1 MAAFL
6 RPWVSMDHHQRFHR
20 LTELLKAHR
29 HWWQFVPF
37 EQLSLP
43 WLESAPALCAWLDTQ
58 PDETLVAL
66 RQDLPTLH
74 AELSPYLPFTAE
86 LASLAAVA
94 SSEGREM
101 CYPSRLDTGVPGR
114 KWQQI
119 TAFASALQAQ
129 DLPWLE
135 WCAGKGHLGRVLA
148 AASGREVVSLE
159 WQQTLCDEGSMLASK
174 SGQPQRFV
182 QGDALAADA
191 ASLFAGEQHAVALH
205 ACGELH
211 LALMRHGTERRTR
224 SISLS
229 PCCYHLIPQDSY
241 QPLSRTAKESPLSLS
256 KMDLKLPL
264 QETVTAPP
272 QVRRRRRLEL
282 SYRLGFD
289 SLQRS
294 QRGGGYQP
302 LPTLPKAVLDQGFEA
317 FCQWACERK
326 GLRLDLTQ
334 SDDFLRQGASR
345 VSLVEQMETVRQL
358 FRRPLEIW
366 LALDR
371 VLFLEER
378 GYEVSLTEFCERSAT
393 PRNLLIQATLDRAI

>member
-1 MAAFL
+1 
-6 RPWVSMDHHQRFHR
+6 MDHHQRFLR
-20 LTELLKAHR
+20 LTELLLAAR
-29 HWWQFVPF
+29 QWWQFVPF

-43 WLESAPALCAWLDTQ
+43 WLASAPALCSWLGEQ
-58 PDETLVAL
+58 SDETLTSL
-66 RQDLPTLH
+66 RQDAPALLALLAPHLTMVS
-74 AELSPYLPFTAE
+74 ELSS
-86 LASLAAVA
+86 LASLEI
-94 SSEGREM
+94 SEGREIR
-101 CYPSRLDTGVPGR
+101 CPSRLDTGVPGR

-119 TAFASALQAQ
+119 TAFASALQAH

-159 WQQTLCDEGSMLASK
+159 WQQRLCDEGKVLASK

-182 QGDALAADA
+182 QGDALTADA
-191 ASLFAGEQHAVALH
+191 ASLLAGEQHAVALH

-211 LALMRHGTERRTR
+211 LALMRHGAERRTR
-224 SISLS
+224 SLSLS
-229 PCCYHLIPQDSY
+229 PCCYHLIPEASY
-241 QPLSRTAKESPLSLS
+241 QPQSQAAQASGLSLS

-294 QRGGGYQP
+294 QGGGGY
-302 LPTLPKAVLDQGFEA
+302 LPVPTVPKAVLDLGFEA
-317 FCQWACERK
+317 FCHWACERK
-326 GLRLDLTQ
+326 GLGLDLTQ
-334 SDDFLRQGASR
+334 AGDFLEKGEAR

-371 VLFLEER
+371 VLFLEEQ
-378 GYEVSLTEFCERSAT
+378 GYQVSLTEFCERRAT
-393 PRNLLIQATLDRAI
+393 PRNLLIQATLAGAI

>member
-1 MAAFL
+1 MN
-6 RPWVSMDHHQRFHR
+6 HHQRFHR
-20 LTELLKAHR
+20 LTELLQATR

-43 WLESAPALCAWLDTQ
+43 WLESAPDLCAWLDNQ

-66 RQDLPTLH
+66 RQDAPTLQSL
-74 AELSPYLPFTAE
+74 LSPYLPFVSE
-86 LASLAAVA
+86 LSSLASLA
-94 SSEGREM
+94 SSEGREI

-119 TAFASALQAQ
+119 TAFASTLQAQ

-148 AASGREVVSLE
+148 ASSGHEVISLE
-159 WQQTLCDEGSMLASK
+159 WQQRLCDEGEALASR

-182 QGDALAADA
+182 QGDALTAEA
-191 ASLFAGEQHAVALH
+191 ASLLSADQHAVALH

-211 LALMRHGTERRTR
+211 LSLMRHGAERRTR

-241 QPLSRTAKESPLSLS
+241 QPQSRAAQATGLSLS

-272 QVRRRRRLEL
+272 QVRRRRGLEL

-289 SLQRS
+289 SLQRN

-302 LPTLPKAVLDQGFEA
+302 LPTVPKAVLDQGFEA
-317 FCQWACERK
+317 FCHWACERK
-326 GLRLDLTQ
+326 GLQLDLTQ
-334 SDDFLRQGASR
+334 AGDFLATGEDR
-345 VSLVEQMETVRQL
+345 VTLVEQMETVRQL

-371 VLFLEER
+371 VLFLEEQ

-393 PRNLLIQATLDRAI
+393 PRNLLLQATLDRAI

>member
-1 MAAFL
+1 
-6 RPWVSMDHHQRFHR
+6 MDHLQRFHR

-43 WLESAPALCAWLDTQ
+43 WLESAPALCTWLANQ

-74 AELSPYLPFTAE
+74 AELSPFLPFTVE
-86 LASLAAVA
+86 LGSLAAVDD
-94 SSEGREM
+94 SESREIR
-101 CYPSRLDTGVPGR
+101 YPSRLDSGVPGR
-114 KWQQI
+114 KWRQI
-119 TAFASALQAQ
+119 TAFASALHSDDQ
-129 DLPWLE
+129 PWLE

-148 AASGREVVSLE
+148 ATSGRDVVSLE
-159 WQQTLCDEGSMLASK
+159 WQQTLCEEGAMLASK

-191 ASLFAGEQHAVALH
+191 ASLLAGEQHAVALH

-211 LALMRHGTERRTR
+211 LALMRHGAERRTR

-241 QPLSRTAKESPLSLS
+241 QPQSRAAQATGLSLS

-294 QRGGGYQP
+294 QGGSGYQP
-302 LPTLPKAVLDQGFEA
+302 LPTVPKAVLDQGFEA
-317 FCQWACERK
+317 FCHWACERK
-326 GLRLDLTQ
+326 NLPLDLTRAG
-334 SDDFLRQGASR
+334 DFLEKGEVR

-371 VLFLEER
+371 VLFLEEQ
-378 GYEVSLTEFCERSAT
+378 GYQVSLTKFCERSAT
-393 PRNLLIQATLDRAI
+393 PRNLLIQATLSKAI